1 MHSEY
6 EQLSLFPDETV
17 DENAASQT
25 RDDST
30 GIQNH
35 RQPVTKMPVIFD
47 ARDAGLLQSW
57 LDPSAMPPWDEE
69 RVLEKAVTD
78 MVYEKR
84 PWKGYKTAVQR
95 AMAQGA
101 L

>member
-1 MHSEY
+1 M
-6 EQLSLFPDETV
+6 LDV
-17 DENAASQT
+17 C
-25 RDDST
+25 
-30 GIQNH
+30 
-35 RQPVTKMPVIFD
+35 K
-47 ARDAGLLQSW
+47 SW

-84 PWKGYKTAVQR
+84 PWKGYKTASQR
-95 AMAQGA
+95 VMAQST